1 MAVRKAALKPL
12 QTEWRTR
19 IDQGALLN
27 RLHGH
32 AKGELEMTPTQV
44 SAAKILLAKCLP
56 DLSSVEMTGA
66 GGGPLTITINKL

>member
-1 MAVRKAALKPL
+1 MTVRKVALAPL
-12 QTEWRTR
+12 QAEWRAR
-19 IDQGALLN
+19 IDQGMLLT

-32 AKGELEMTPTQV
+32 AKGAVEMTPTQI